1 MSKGTVEYTI
11 GEDGEIMRRL
21 PSGHVSFSD
30 SLTETMSDMRDF
42 DRQGYEVLIDGEPLV
57 PTTGIL
63 GWLHRMID
71 KIPRRKP

>member
-11 GEDGEIMRRL
+11 GEDGEVMRRL
-21 PSGHVSFSD
+21 PNGQISFSD
-30 SLTETMSDMRDF
+30 SMVETMRDMRDF
-42 DRQGYEVLIDGEPLV
+42 DREGYEVLIDGEPLV